1 MLYHIPKF
9 IKSFECFAIWENGF
23 SEDELEKILFLEN
36 LQSFEKGK
44 VGTQSVKTLD
54 TVRDSD
60 ISWIIPDNNSE
71 WLFSRLS
78 SIISTINYD
87 HFMYHISGIES
98 IQYTKYKHDQH
109 YNWHWD
115 DSFEWRPY
123 VRKISMVMMLTDP
136 EEYEGGELE
145 VCNTGNFENTQKL
158 KPKRGDIVFFS
169 SWMPHKVHPVISG
182 ERKTLVTWIM
192 GNRE

>member
-1 MLYHIPKF
+1 MSYQIQKF

-36 LQSFEKGK
+36 LQSFQKGT
-44 VGTQSVKTLD
+44 VGDHGAPTSN

-60 ISWIIPDNNSE
+60 ISWINPDNNSE
-71 WLFSRLS
+71 WLFSRLT
-78 SIISTINYD
+78 SITSKINYD
-87 HFMYHISGIES
+87 HFMYDIDRIES

-109 YNWHWD
+109 YTWHWD
-115 DSFEWRPY
+115 ASFEWRQY

-145 VCNTGNFENTQKL
+145 VCNTGNFEKTQKL

-182 ERKTLVTWIM
+182 ERKTLVSWVM
-192 GNRE
+192 GKRE